1 MERSLHEIFTDV
13 QEETS
18 FAKKARMIPLDL
30 DICCV
35 QPMTMGYDG

>member
-18 FAKKARMIPLDL
+18 FARKAEILQEN
-30 DICCV
+30 DI
-35 QPMTMGYDG
+35 